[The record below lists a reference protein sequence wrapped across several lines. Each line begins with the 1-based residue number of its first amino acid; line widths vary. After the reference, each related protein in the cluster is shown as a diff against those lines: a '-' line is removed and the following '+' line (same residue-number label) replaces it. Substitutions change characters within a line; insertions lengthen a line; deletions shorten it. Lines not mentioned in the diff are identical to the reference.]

1 MTLEPSID
9 NLREL
14 EADLAADLAAIASP
28 VAPSGLASRALAST
42 SRGGSGGSGGRG
54 PAPLLRHFGG
64 DWKHAAALGAICLV
78 VFVVVVGV
86 MLPSVGRARAS
97 YAVSAPASESYR
109 FAADRLD
116 TADAPIAGGMMDKN
130 VAHLDDQNFKG
141 IKPGST
147 KGQIADRAPARQVI
161 RTANLEVRVA
171 NVRDSYQNAS
181 SLVREDLGEFISQ
194 TTFSG
199 VEPYTAATV
208 TLRVNADRLQSVLQ
222 SLRGLGDVTSESTG
236 GEDVTDQLVD
246 LDARLRNERR
256 IEQELLTLLDTRNDA
271 PLEDILK
278 VREHLGRIR
287 ENIERL
293 AAQQAQLTNR
303 VALATITAQLVAK
316 SEPIARQ
323 EGLLDYLGS
332 ELGAAWR
339 WSLRALIDTISFLL
353 AVIVGGLIWWS
364 ILGAIA
370 LLVRRAWGRHKRRL
384 AAEPPPAI

>member
-1 MTLEPSID
+1 MTLDTSNSMRD
-9 NLREL
+9 S
-14 EADLAADLAAIASP
+14 DSSLAADLVAFAAP
-28 VAPSGLASRALAST
+28 VSASGLAGRALAS
-42 SRGGSGGSGGRG
+42 SKPVGHG
-54 PAPLLRHFGG
+54 APPLREFIG
-64 DWKHAAALGAICLV
+64 DWKHAAALATVGFLLLIV
-78 VFVVVVGV
+78 VAGV
-86 MLPSVGRARAS
+86 ALPSLGTSRATVTGRALESLSAARVEYPVPSSPPARDATFKS
-97 YAVSAPASESYR
+97 DDKSVLDRNAPA
-109 FAADRLD
+109 
-116 TADAPIAGGMMDKN
+116 
-130 VAHLDDQNFKG
+130 
-141 IKPGST
+141 T
-147 KGQIADRAPARQVI
+147 KQAARQVI

-199 VEPYTAATV
+199 VDPYSSATV

-236 GEDVTDQLVD
+236 GEDVTDHLVD

-256 IEQELLTLLDTRNDA
+256 IEQELLTLLDTRKDA
-271 PLEDILK
+271 PLEDVLK

-287 ENIERL
+287 ESIERL
-293 AAQQAQLTNR
+293 GAQQAQLSNR
-303 VALATITAQLVAK
+303 VALATVTARLVAK
-316 SEPIARQ
+316 SEPIARK

-353 AVIVGGLIWWS
+353 AVIVGGLIWWI

-370 LLVRRAWGRHKRRL
+370 LLLRRAWRRHTRRL

>member
-14 EADLAADLAAIASP
+14 DADLAADLAAIASP
-28 VAPSGLASRALAST
+28 VASGGLASRALAST
-42 SRGGSGGSGGRG
+42 GRGSGGRG
-54 PAPLLRHFGG
+54 AAPLLRHFGG
-64 DWKHAAALGAICLV
+64 DWKHAAALGAICLLIL
-78 VFVVVVGV
+78 VVVVGV
-86 MLPSVGRARAS
+86 MVPSVGRERSS
-97 YAVSAPASESYR
+97 YAVSAPASESYG
-109 FAADRLD
+109 FAVDQSG
-116 TADAPIAGGMMDKN
+116 APASPNIGGMMDKR
-130 VAHLDDQNFKG
+130 VADEDGERFQDS
-141 IKPGST
+141 KPGSAPT
-147 KGQIADRAPARQVI
+147 PSASQAPARQVI

-256 IEQELLTLLDTRNDA
+256 IEQELLTLLDRRNDA

-339 WSLRALIDTISFLL
+339 WSLRALIDTVSFLL
-353 AVIVGGLIWWS
+353 AVTVGGLIWW
-364 ILGAIA
+364 IIFGAIA
-370 LLVRRAWGRHKRRL
+370 LLVRRWWTRRQRRL
-384 AAEPPPAI
+384 AVEPPPVI